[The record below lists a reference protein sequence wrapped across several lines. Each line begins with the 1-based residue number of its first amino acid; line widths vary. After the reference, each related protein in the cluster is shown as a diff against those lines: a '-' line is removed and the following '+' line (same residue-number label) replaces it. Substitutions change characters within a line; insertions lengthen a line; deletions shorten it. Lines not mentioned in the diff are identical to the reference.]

1 MIDFIPDVKSS
12 EEKNV
17 IFLQLFLQIIFYRG
31 SECSSFE
38 RAESKGQEA
47 SWQEPKY
54 GKQWSGNGSSCFRRS
69 YASSTDNCIQSWTG
83 ILWNPAGSFRRFPG
97 RQQAQVLLVYF
108 LHRIASLFLSAIFCQ
123 AALLS
128 PGWHFPGKP
137 DHHKNAST
145 PGCSNPGAV

>member
-31 SECSSFE
+31 SECSAFE

-54 GKQWSGNGSSCFRRS
+54 GKQ
-69 YASSTDNCIQSWTG
+69 
-83 ILWNPAGSFRRFPG
+83 
-97 RQQAQVLLVYF
+97 
-108 LHRIASLFLSAIFCQ
+108 
-123 AALLS
+123 
-128 PGWHFPGKP
+128 
-137 DHHKNAST
+137 
-145 PGCSNPGAV
+145 